1 LTVSGVVPA
10 MGERVE
16 PALSARAQ
24 AAFQACAQGR
34 LPPNLAA
41 MHLLIEGADLS
52 AFEIEIARTQEPE
65 SAARLKQARAFAAGS
80 AAVLVPRLSALLNHN
95 SGLDPAD
102 AVARWAAAF
111 DDAVAAHPEAS
122 VALYT
127 LGDPRLLDA
136 ASREIAAALADW
148 GLLGPDRRVLDL
160 GCGIGR
166 MLPALA
172 QSCAL
177 AVGVDVSAG
186 MLAEARRRCAASS
199 NLLLVR
205 SSGRDLAMF
214 PDGSFDLVLAVDSFP
229 YLHLS
234 GIAGPMF
241 AEAARLLAPGGSL
254 AILNYSYRDDFE
266 ADRQDLD
273 RLAQAHGLDVV
284 RRGTR
289 DFVLW
294 DGASFVLRRPH

>member
-1 LTVSGVVPA
+1 MSERFAPA
-10 MGERVE
+10 
-16 PALSARAQ
+16 PSARAQ
-24 AAFQACAQGR
+24 AALRACAQGKMA
-34 LPPNLAA
+34 PNIAA
-41 MHLLIEGADLS
+41 MHLLIEGGDLS
-52 AFEIEIARTQEPE
+52 ALERAIAGTQTPE
-65 SAARLKQARAFAAGS
+65 AAERLKQARSFATESAAG
-80 AAVLVPRLSALLNHN
+80 LVPKLSALLNHN
-95 SGLDPAD
+95 PGLDPAD

-111 DDAVAAHPEAS
+111 DAAVAAHPEAS

-127 LGDPRLLDA
+127 LGDPRLMDA
-136 ASREIAAALADW
+136 ASREIAAALEEWD
-148 GLLGPDRRVLDL
+148 LTGPDRRVLDF

-186 MLAEARRRCAASS
+186 MLAEARRRNPGRS

-205 SSGRDLAMF
+205 SSGRDLTMF
-214 PDGSFDLVLAVDSFP
+214 ADGSFELVLAVDSFP

-234 GIAGPMF
+234 DIAEPMF
-241 AEAARLLAPGGSL
+241 GEAARLLAPGGSL
-254 AILNYSYRDDFE
+254 AILNDSYRDDFE
-266 ADRQDLD
+266 ADRRDLD
-273 RLAQAHGLDVV
+273 RLAEEQGLEVV

-294 DGASFVLRRPH
+294 DGASFVLRKI

>member
-1 LTVSGVVPA
+1 MAQRIDPT
-10 MGERVE
+10 
-16 PALSARAQ
+16 LSARAQ
-24 AAFQACAQGR
+24 AALQDCAQGR

-41 MHLLIEGADLS
+41 MHLLIDGADLS
-52 AFEIEIARTQEPE
+52 AFEIEIARAQEPE
-65 SAARLKQARAFAAGS
+65 SAERLRQARAFATES
-80 AAVLVPRLSALLNHN
+80 AAALVPRLSALLNHN
-95 SGLDPAD
+95 PGLDPAD

-111 DDAVAAHPEAS
+111 DAAVAAQPEAS
-122 VALYT
+122 VALYS

-136 ASREIAAALADW
+136 TSREIASALQDW
-148 GLLGPDRRVLDL
+148 GLTGPERRALDL

-166 MLPALA
+166 MLPPLA

-186 MLAEARRRCAASS
+186 MLAEAHRRCATRC

-205 SSGRDLAMF
+205 SSGRNLAMF

-234 GIAGPMF
+234 AIAESTF
-241 AEAARLLAPGGSL
+241 AEAARLIAPGGHL
-254 AILNYSYRDDFE
+254 AIFNYSYRDDFE
-266 ADRQDLD
+266 ADRRDLD
-273 RLAQAHGLDVV
+273 RLAKAHGLDIV

-294 DGASFVLRRPH
+294 DGASFVLRKPER

>member
-1 LTVSGVVPA
+1 MA
-10 MGERVE
+10 QRVD

-24 AAFQACAQGR
+24 AALQDCAQGR

-41 MHLLIEGADLS
+41 MHLLMDQAGLS
-52 AFEIEIARTQEPE
+52 ALERAIASTQAPE
-65 SAARLKQARAFAAGS
+65 SAERLKQARAFALGS
-80 AAVLVPRLSALLNHN
+80 GAALAPRLSALLNHN
-95 SGLDPAD
+95 PGMNPKD

-111 DDAVAAHPEAS
+111 DAAVAAHPEAS

-127 LGDPRLLDA
+127 LGDPNLLDA
-136 ASREIAAALADW
+136 ASREIAAALARW
-148 GLLGPDRRVLDL
+148 GLTGPERRALDL

-166 MLPALA
+166 MLPPLA

-186 MLAEARRRCAASS
+186 MLAEARRRCAGRC

-214 PDGSFDLVLAVDSFP
+214 ADGSFELVLAVDSFP

-234 GIAGPMF
+234 GVAETTF
-241 AEAARLLAPGGSL
+241 AEAARLIAPGGHL
-254 AILNYSYRDDFE
+254 AILN
-266 ADRQDLD
+266 
-273 RLAQAHGLDVV
+273 
-284 RRGTR
+284 
-289 DFVLW
+289 
-294 DGASFVLRRPH
+294 

>member
-1 LTVSGVVPA
+1 MTV
-10 MGERVE
+10 RTN
-16 PALSARAQ
+16 PALSSRARSAL
-24 AAFQACAQGR
+24 QACAQGTMA
-34 LPPNLAA
+34 PNIAA
-41 MHLLIEGADLS
+41 MHILIEGGDLS
-52 AFEIEIARTQEPE
+52 ALEHAISGTQTPEAAERLRQARSFATQ
-65 SAARLKQARAFAAGS
+65 SAAA
-80 AAVLVPRLSALLNHN
+80 LVPRLSALLNHN
-95 SGLDPAD
+95 PDLDPAD
-102 AVARWAAAF
+102 AVQRWAAAF
-111 DDAVAAHPEAS
+111 DAAVAAHPETS

-127 LGDPRLLDA
+127 LGDPRRTDA
-136 ASREIAAALADW
+136 ASREIAAALEEW
-148 GLLGPDRRVLDL
+148 GLIGPDRRVLDL

-172 QSCAL
+172 QRCAI

-205 SSGRDLAMF
+205 SAGRDLAMF
-214 PDGSFDLVLAVDSFP
+214 AAGSFELVLAVDSFP

-234 GIAGPMF
+234 EIAEPMF

-266 ADRQDLD
+266 ADRRDLD
-273 RLAQAHGLDVV
+273 RLAEAHGLETV

-294 DGASFVLRRPH
+294 DGASFVLRNSAS

>member
-1 LTVSGVVPA
+1 MA
-10 MGERVE
+10 QRVD

-24 AAFQACAQGR
+24 AALQDCAQGR

-41 MHLLIEGADLS
+41 MHLLMDQAGLS
-52 AFEIEIARTQEPE
+52 ALERAIASTQAPE
-65 SAARLKQARAFAAGS
+65 SAERLKQARAFALGS
-80 AAVLVPRLSALLNHN
+80 GAALAPRLSALLNHN
-95 SGLDPAD
+95 PGMNPKD

-111 DDAVAAHPEAS
+111 DAAVAAHPEAS

-127 LGDPRLLDA
+127 LGDPNLLDA
-136 ASREIAAALADW
+136 ASREIAAALARW
-148 GLLGPDRRVLDL
+148 GLTGPERRALDL

-166 MLPALA
+166 MLPPLA

-186 MLAEARRRCAASS
+186 MLAEARRRCAGRC

-214 PDGSFDLVLAVDSFP
+214 ADGSFELVLAVDSFP

-234 GIAGPMF
+234 GVAETTF
-241 AEAARLLAPGGSL
+241 AEAARLIAPGGSL

-266 ADRQDLD
+266 ADRRDLD
-273 RLAQAHGLDVV
+273 RLAHAHGLDIV

-294 DGASFVLRRPH
+294 DGASFVLSKPER

>member
-1 LTVSGVVPA
+1 
-10 MGERVE
+10 
-16 PALSARAQ
+16 
-24 AAFQACAQGR
+24 
-34 LPPNLAA
+34 
-41 MHLLIEGADLS
+41 MHLLMDGADLS
-52 AFEIEIARTQEPE
+52 AFEVEIARTHKPE
-65 SAARLKQARAFAAGS
+65 CAERLKQARAFATQS
-80 AAVLVPRLSALLNHN
+80 AAAVVPRLAALLNHN
-95 SGLDPAD
+95 PDLTPGD
-102 AVARWAAAF
+102 AVSRWAAAF
-111 DDAVAAHPEAS
+111 DAAVAAHPEAS
-122 VALYT
+122 VALYS

-136 ASREIAAALADW
+136 TSREIAAALDDW
-148 GLLGPDRRVLDL
+148 GLTGPDRRALDL

-166 MLPALA
+166 MLPRLA

-186 MLAEARRRCAASS
+186 MLAEARRRCAGAG

-214 PDGSFDLVLAVDSFP
+214 PDRSFELVLAVDSFP

-234 GIAGPMF
+234 GIAEPTF

-266 ADRQDLD
+266 ADRRDLD
-273 RLAQAHGLDVV
+273 RLAEMHGFDMV

-294 DGASFVLRRPH
+294 DGASFVLRKPER

>member
-1 LTVSGVVPA
+1 MA
-10 MGERVE
+10 
-16 PALSARAQ
+16 
-24 AAFQACAQGR
+24 
-34 LPPNLAA
+34 PNVAA
-41 MHLLIEGADLS
+41 MHLLMEGGDLS
-52 AFEIEIARTQEPE
+52 ALERAIAGTQTPEAAERLRQARSFATE
-65 SAARLKQARAFAAGS
+65 SAAA
-80 AAVLVPRLSALLNHN
+80 LVPRLSALLNHN
-95 SGLDPAD
+95 PDLDPAD
-102 AVARWAAAF
+102 AVQRWAAAF
-111 DDAVAAHPEAS
+111 DAAVAAHPDAS

-127 LGDPRLLDA
+127 LGDPRLTDA
-136 ASREIAAALADW
+136 ASREIAAALEEW
-148 GLLGPDRRVLDL
+148 GLTGPDRRVLDI

-172 QSCAL
+172 QGCAI

-205 SSGRDLAMF
+205 SAGRDLAMF
-214 PDGSFDLVLAVDSFP
+214 ADGSFELVLAVDSFP

-234 GIAGPMF
+234 DIAEPMF

-254 AILNYSYRDDFE
+254 VILNYSYRDDFE
-266 ADRQDLD
+266 VDRRDLD
-273 RLAQAHGLDVV
+273 RLADAHGLEVV

-294 DGASFVLRRPH
+294 DGPSFVLQRPGG

>member
-1 LTVSGVVPA
+1 MS
-10 MGERVE
+10 ERLA

-24 AAFQACAQGR
+24 AAIRACAQGS

-41 MHLLIEGADLS
+41 MQLLMEGGD
-52 AFEIEIARTQEPE
+52 IAALERAIAEAKAPEPAE
-65 SAARLKQARAFAAGS
+65 RLKQARAFATES
-80 AAVLVPRLSALLNHN
+80 AAALIPRMSALLNHN
-95 SGLDPAD
+95 PDLNPAD
-102 AVARWAAAF
+102 AVQRWAAAF
-111 DDAVAAHPEAS
+111 DAAVAAHPEAS

-127 LGDPRLLDA
+127 LGDPCLLDA
-136 ASREIAAALADW
+136 ASREIAAALKEW
-148 GLLGPDRRVLDL
+148 GLTGEGRRVLDL

-166 MLPALA
+166 MLPALSR
-172 QSCAL
+172 SCAL

-186 MLAEARRRCAASS
+186 MLAEARRRCGASP

-214 PDGSFDLVLAVDSFP
+214 ADGSFDLVLAVDSFP

-234 GIAGPMF
+234 EIAEPIF
-241 AEAARLLAPGGSL
+241 AEAARLLAPGGHL

-266 ADRQDLD
+266 ADRRDLD
-273 RLAQAHGLDVV
+273 RLAHAHGLEVE

-294 DGASFVLRRPH
+294 DGASFVLRRPD

>member
-1 LTVSGVVPA
+1 MSG
-10 MGERVE
+10 RFD
-16 PALSARAQ
+16 PALSLRARA
-24 AAFQACAQGR
+24 ALQACAQGKMA
-34 LPPNLAA
+34 PNVAA
-41 MHLLIEGADLS
+41 MHLLIEGGDLL
-52 AFEIEIARTQEPE
+52 ALERAIAGTQTPEAAERLRQARRFAAE
-65 SAARLKQARAFAAGS
+65 SAAG
-80 AAVLVPRLSALLNHN
+80 LVPRLSALLNHN
-95 SGLDPAD
+95 PGLDPTD

-111 DDAVAAHPEAS
+111 DAAVAAHPEAS

-136 ASREIAAALADW
+136 ASREIAAALNEW
-148 GLLGPDRRVLDL
+148 GLTGPDRRVLDF

-172 QSCAL
+172 RSCAL
-177 AVGVDVSAG
+177 AVGIDVSAG
-186 MLAEARRRCAASS
+186 MLAEARRRCRAFS

-214 PDGSFDLVLAVDSFP
+214 ADGSFELVLAVDSFP

-234 GIAGPMF
+234 DIAEPMF

-254 AILNYSYRDDFE
+254 VILNYSYRDDFE
-266 ADRQDLD
+266 ADRRDLD
-273 RLAQAHGLDVV
+273 RLSEAHGLEVV

-294 DGASFVLRRPH
+294 DGASFVLNRPD

>member
-1 LTVSGVVPA
+1 MTV
-10 MGERVE
+10 RTN
-16 PALSARAQ
+16 PALSSRARSAL
-24 AAFQACAQGR
+24 QACAQGTMA
-34 LPPNLAA
+34 PNVAA
-41 MHLLIEGADLS
+41 MHLLMEGGDLS
-52 AFEIEIARTQEPE
+52 ALERAIAGTQTPEAAERLRQARSFATE
-65 SAARLKQARAFAAGS
+65 SAAA
-80 AAVLVPRLSALLNHN
+80 LVPRLSALLNHN
-95 SGLDPAD
+95 PDLDPAD
-102 AVARWAAAF
+102 AVQRWAAAF
-111 DDAVAAHPEAS
+111 DAAVAAHPDAS

-127 LGDPRLLDA
+127 LGDPRLTDA
-136 ASREIAAALADW
+136 ASREIAAALEEW
-148 GLLGPDRRVLDL
+148 GLTGPDRRVLDI

-172 QSCAL
+172 QGCAI

-205 SSGRDLAMF
+205 SAGRDLAMF
-214 PDGSFDLVLAVDSFP
+214 ADGSFELVLAVDSFP

-234 GIAGPMF
+234 DIAEPMF

-254 AILNYSYRDDFE
+254 VILNYSYRDDFE
-266 ADRQDLD
+266 VDRRDLD
-273 RLAQAHGLDVV
+273 RLAETHGLEVV

-294 DGASFVLRRPH
+294 DGPSFVLQRPGG

>member
-1 LTVSGVVPA
+1 MA
-10 MGERVE
+10 QRVD

-24 AAFQACAQGR
+24 AALQDCAQGR

-41 MHLLIEGADLS
+41 MHLLIAGADLS
-52 AFEIEIARTQEPE
+52 SFEIEIARTEEPE
-65 SAARLKQARAFAAGS
+65 SAERLKQAHAFAMGS
-80 AAVLVPRLSALLNHN
+80 AAALVPRLSALLDHN
-95 SGLDPAD
+95 PDLDPAD

-111 DDAVAAHPEAS
+111 DAAVAAHPEAS

-127 LGDPRLLDA
+127 LGDPRLMDA
-136 ASREIAAALADW
+136 ASREIAAALDEW
-148 GLLGPDRRVLDL
+148 GLIGPDRRVLDL

-186 MLAEARRRCAASS
+186 MLAEARRRCTGAC
-199 NLLLVR
+199 NFLLVR

-214 PDGSFDLVLAVDSFP
+214 ADGSFDLVLAVDSFP

-234 GIAGPMF
+234 GIAEPMF

-266 ADRQDLD
+266 ADRADLD
-273 RLAQAHGLDVV
+273 RLAERHRLEMV

-294 DGASFVLRRPH
+294 DGPSFVLQRPGG

>member
-1 LTVSGVVPA
+1 
-10 MGERVE
+10 
-16 PALSARAQ
+16 
-24 AAFQACAQGR
+24 
-34 LPPNLAA
+34 
-41 MHLLIEGADLS
+41 
-52 AFEIEIARTQEPE
+52 
-65 SAARLKQARAFAAGS
+65 
-80 AAVLVPRLSALLNHN
+80 
-95 SGLDPAD
+95 
-102 AVARWAAAF
+102 
-111 DDAVAAHPEAS
+111 
-122 VALYT
+122 
-127 LGDPRLLDA
+127 
-136 ASREIAAALADW
+136 
-148 GLLGPDRRVLDL
+148 
-160 GCGIGR
+160 
-166 MLPALA
+166 
-172 QSCAL
+172 
-177 AVGVDVSAG
+177 
-186 MLAEARRRCAASS
+186 
-199 NLLLVR
+199 VR

>member
-1 LTVSGVVPA
+1 MA
-10 MGERVE
+10 QRVD
-16 PALSARAQ
+16 PALSARAK
-24 AAFQACAQGR
+24 AALQDCAQGR
-34 LPPNLAA
+34 VPPNLAA
-41 MHLLIEGADLS
+41 MHLLMDGAGLS
-52 AFEIEIARTQEPE
+52 ALERAIAGTQAPE
-65 SAARLKQARAFAAGS
+65 SAERLKQAHAFAVGS
-80 AAVLVPRLSALLNHN
+80 GASLVPRLSALLNHN
-95 SGLDPAD
+95 PGLDPAD
-102 AVARWAAAF
+102 AVTRWAAAF
-111 DDAVAAHPEAS
+111 DAAVAAHPEAS

-127 LGDPRLLDA
+127 LGDPHLLDA
-136 ASREIAAALADW
+136 ASREIAAALEAW
-148 GLLGPDRRVLDL
+148 SLTGPDRRALDL

-166 MLPALA
+166 LLPPLA

-186 MLAEARRRCAASS
+186 MLAEARRRCPGRS

-214 PDGSFDLVLAVDSFP
+214 PDRSFDLVLAVDSFP

-234 GIAGPMF
+234 GIAEPTF
-241 AEAARLLAPGGSL
+241 AEAARLLAGGGHL

-266 ADRQDLD
+266 ADRRDLD
-273 RLAQAHGLDVV
+273 RLAQTHGLEIV

-294 DGASFVLRRPH
+294 DGASYVLRRPT